1 MALFMQRPEEQQNDW
16 TGLPS
21 EPKDTT
27 DSPDT
32 LGAVPAVDPS
42 ALDLGGSTT
51 SIVFPVAAPT
61 PEAADTTDAAPGPEP
76 DSEPEPDSA

>member
-21 EPKDTT
+21 EPRDTT
-27 DSPDT
+27 DRTDT

-42 ALDLGGSTT
+42 AIDLGGDVTSVVVPVAVPAPEADSTT
-51 SIVFPVAAPT
+51 
-61 PEAADTTDAAPGPEP
+61 
-76 DSEPEPDSA
+76 DSHD

>member
-21 EPKDTT
+21 EPRDSA

-42 ALDLGGSTT
+42 AIDLGGDVT
-51 SIVFPVAAPT
+51 SVVVPVAVPT
-61 PEAADTTDAAPGPEP
+61 PAASDTTDSAPGADP
-76 DSEPEPDSA
+76 S

>member
-1 MALFMQRPEEQQNDW
+1 MQRPEEQQNDW

-21 EPKDTT
+21 EPRDTT

-42 ALDLGGSTT
+42 AIDLSGDVT
-51 SIVFPVAAPT
+51 SVVVPVAVPL
-61 PEAADTTDAAPGPEP
+61 PEASGTTDSAPGPDP
-76 DSEPEPDSA
+76 S